1 MKTRALTD
9 TATPIDIHGIC
20 EPTIYEYFTRLNQGE
35 FTRAAELFV
44 AQGQLDPPF
53 GNLIEGRAE
62 IARYL
67 AAEAPGMRFCPT
79 DGQSSIGINDYTEY
93 QIQGQVEIN
102 WFTVNVSWWIQLN
115 AEQEILAIEVKLLT
129 SLDDLLSF
137 SRV

>member
-1 MKTRALTD
+1 
-9 TATPIDIHGIC
+9 
-20 EPTIYEYFTRLNQGE
+20 
-35 FTRAAELFV
+35 
-44 AQGQLDPPF
+44 
-53 GNLIEGRAE
+53 
-62 IARYL
+62 
-67 AAEAPGMRFCPT
+67 MRFCPT
-79 DGQSSIGINDYTEY
+79 DGQRSIGINDYTEY